1 MWKPRNNRE
10 LRESN
15 TGESQS
21 FRSIE
26 SQQLTRAQNV
36 VDVRKYGVCDV
47 DGAAP
52 YCQILPATYT
62 IKLFQPK
69 KNQLESYLDNDAWQN
84 LITFSGFKYM

>member
-15 TGESQS
+15 TSESQS

-52 YCQILPATYT
+52 YCQIWPATYT
-62 IKLFQPK
+62 SYFSLKEIQP
-69 KNQLESYLDNDAWQN
+69 ESYLDSDAWQN
-84 LITFSGFKYM
+84 LITFTGFKYM